1 MATYNNI
8 ILEER
13 EGVGIITL
21 NNPESRN
28 PLTEETKDELISA
41 LDEVERTDE
50 IRALIVTGRGPAF
63 CAGGDIKKI
72 GTEMTPEETNAV
84 MKKSQN
90 LLWKILNLEKPVI
103 AAVNGDAFGMGCNLA
118 LATDFAIASDKA
130 RFSEAFIKLGLIP
143 DFGAMYFL
151 PRLIGL
157 WKSKELA
164 YLGGAIT
171 AEEAER
177 IGLIYRVVPH
187 DELEKETLALANRLA
202 EMPIKAIGRVK
213 KVLNQAFDMT
223 LSEVLT
229 EEIEAQ
235 TYLSQSEEHR
245 EGIQAFLEKRQPKFR
260 GKWSGKGK

>member
-1 MATYNNI
+1 MTAYNNI

-28 PLTEETKDELISA
+28 PLTEEMKEELISA
-41 LDEVERTDE
+41 FDEIERTDE

-72 GTEMTPEETNAV
+72 GAEMTPEETNAV
-84 MKKSQN
+84 MKKSQH
-90 LLWKILNLEKPVI
+90 LLWKILNLEKPVV

-164 YLGGAIT
+164 YLGSAIT

-187 DELEKETLALANRLA
+187 DELEKETMALANRLA
-202 EMPIKAIGRVK
+202 EMPTKAIGRAK

-223 LSEVLT
+223 LAEVLT

-235 TYLSQSEEHR
+235 TYLSQTDDHR
-245 EGIQAFLEKRQPKFR
+245 EGIQAFVEKRQPKFR
-260 GKWSGKGK
+260 GK